1 MAVRNHT
8 TFTSWLT
15 ELGLNDEDKL
25 SFTFYYL
32 VNINIISR
40 PVGNFHFDTNYMI
53 SLIETQ
59 FKDKFPDEKSRLMQA
74 KHIGELYRSYQIQ
87 TEQLDWIDEKNPRQ
101 CYYIWCLLRLIS
113 GYMRTI
119 SSPLD
124 LLNIQTDKLAFLEV
138 RDYEQLNLSL
148 TPSSA
153 AECKSTIIKFFRRW
167 NQTNAFKIEL
177 IECLKRN
184 WNTQNEFKHKIFSHL
199 LHDNHEHGQ
208 WFWNYLI
215 DKAKVPHWFLIP
227 TTDSEYFACAFA
239 ILYIWQVSHAEK
251 TLMLNKAYSSFHNS
265 RSKQKPDNEKG
276 ANLWLNADSLNQLNE
291 IARKKNCSTKLALKR
306 LIAAEFDKISK

>member
-1 MAVRNHT
+1 MAIRRDAT
-8 TFTSWLT
+8 YTAWLT
-15 ELGLNDEDKL
+15 ELGLHDEDKRE
-25 SFTFYYL
+25 FTFNYL
-32 VNINIISR
+32 VLSNFIAKPIN
-40 PVGNFHFDTNYMI
+40 NFYLDTNQMV
-53 SLIETQ
+53 SNIEAY
-59 FKDKFPDEKSRLMQA
+59 FNSRLPDEKSRLAKA

-87 TEQLDWIDEKNPRQ
+87 TEQVDWIDEKNPRQ

-113 GYMRTI
+113 GHMRTNC
-119 SSPLD
+119 SPLD
-124 LLNIQTDKLAFLEV
+124 LLNIHTYNLAFLEV

-291 IARKKNCSTKLALKR
+291 IARKKNCSTKVALKR